1 MTFTVSHLRW
11 SHMWDQV
18 TFGCRLDALRTGRAM
33 TKAELARQIG
43 RTRGYICHLVA
54 GRRMPSAKTLSD
66 LSEALRVTMDAL
78 TERVPRGPTPPR
90 T

>member
-1 MTFTVSHLRW
+1 
-11 SHMWDQV
+11 MWDQV

-54 GRRMPSAKTLSD
+54 GRRMPSAKTLCD
-66 LSEALRVTMDAL
+66 LAATLQVTIEAL
-78 TERVPRGPTPPR
+78 TELPCGPKTPR

>member
-1 MTFTVSHLRW
+1 
-11 SHMWDQV
+11 MWDQQ

-43 RTRGYICHLVA
+43 RTRGYICHLVS
-54 GRRMPSAKTLSD
+54 GRKTPSAKTLCD
-66 LSEALRVTMDAL
+66 LSAALQVTMDAL
-78 TERVPRGPTPPR
+78 IEKVPRGTSATPR